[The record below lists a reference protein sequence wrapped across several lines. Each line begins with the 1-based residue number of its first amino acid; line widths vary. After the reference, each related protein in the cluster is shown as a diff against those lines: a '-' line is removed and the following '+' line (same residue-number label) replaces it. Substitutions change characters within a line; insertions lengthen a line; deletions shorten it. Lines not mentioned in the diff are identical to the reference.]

1 MIGQLSAVPRS
12 GCNWVLTHR
21 GVFAC
26 SIHSGALVPRRSTI
40 AGVPGP
46 RRNADDRDAGWFAP
60 VATRRRPIF
69 AALCAASRLARS
81 AFPGGRPPG
90 PPARLPHRWRGSPLA
105 LFWLG
110 AGLAV
115 GVVPSV
121 GGARRWPCSGWGRGS
136 PLGLFPVWAGLAG
149 GLVLAVGRVRRG
161 PCSGWGRGLAWGLF
175 LPLLGLGG
183 GGGWLGLGWLM
194 SQVIRRVGFAGV
206 ENLCFGLAGEA
217 WREM

>member
-69 AALCAASRLARS
+69 AALCAASRGARG

-90 PPARLPHRWRGSPLA
+90 PPAWLPRRWRGSPLA
-105 LFWLG
+105 LVPVW
-110 AGLAV
+110 AGVAV
-115 GVVPSV
+115 GLGPCV
-121 GGARRWPCSGWGRGS
+121 GRGRRWPWSLCGRGS
-136 PLGLFPVWAGLAG
+136 PLALVPVWAGLAV
-149 GLVLAVGRVRRG
+149 GLGPCVGRLAVGLG
-161 PCSGWGRGLAWGLF
+161 PCVGRLAVGLALAEG
-175 LPLLGLGG
+175 GLGG
-183 GGGWLGLGWLM
+183 GVALAVNAARCWAGLM
-194 SQVIRRVGFAGV
+194 AQVIRRVGFAV
-206 ENLCFGLAGEA
+206 AENLWFGLAGTA
-217 WREM
+217 

>member
-12 GCNWVLTHR
+12 GCNWVLTHW

-69 AALCAASRLARS
+69 AALCAASRFARS

-105 LFWLG
+105 LFWVG

-121 GGARRWPCSGWGRGS
+121 GGARRWPCSGCGQGS
-136 PLGLFPVWAGLAG
+136 AWALFWVGAGLG
-149 GLVLAVGRVRRG
+149 VGVVLAVTGARR
-161 PCSGWGRGLAWGLF
+161 GRGLAWAWLAYVAGNSQGGFCRGGELMF
-175 LPLLGLGG
+175 WIGG
-183 GGGWLGLGWLM
+183 GSVAGNVKKVIRSCGTRLWLWPAWLGP
-194 SQVIRRVGFAGV
+194 
-206 ENLCFGLAGEA
+206 
-217 WREM
+217 

>member
-69 AALCAASRLARS
+69 AALCAASRVARG

-90 PPARLPHRWRGSPLA
+90 PPAWLPRRCQGSPLA
-105 LFWLG
+105 LCCW
-110 AGLAV
+110 GLAV
-115 GVVPSV
+115 GLV
-121 GGARRWPCSGWGRGS
+121 AA
-136 PLGLFPVWAGLAG
+136 AGLALALCCWG
-149 GLVLAVGRVRRG
+149 LGVGLVL
-161 PCSGWGRGLAWGLF
+161 
-175 LPLLGLGG
+175 LG
-183 GGGWLGLGWLM
+183 
-194 SQVIRRVGFAGV
+194 
-206 ENLCFGLAGEA
+206 A
-217 WREM
+217 WR